1 MRELMQE
8 REARTSL
15 EKQLEGAVAEN
26 KSCNAQLEA
35 LQEEIIRLRSASS
48 VDSLCDNAESCK
60 RLQVRRLDKK
70 ICHSPTL
77 PPSPSFTYL
86 LMLGYIWCPEICS
99 CTFCSNQK
107 RYWVEAKASNWI

>member
-8 REARTSL
+8 REARTCL

-60 RLQVRRLDKK
+60 RLQVSRIK
-70 ICHSPTL
+70 
-77 PPSPSFTYL
+77 
-86 LMLGYIWCPEICS
+86 
-99 CTFCSNQK
+99 
-107 RYWVEAKASNWI
+107 